1 MRRNRRTILL
11 FAAFLLCVAL
21 VAAVLFNLDRIMSA
35 INGAP
40 DDSAGDRTD
49 TLDTVYIDGEAYRPK
64 STVKNYLIIGLDQYG
79 ATEGNGYA
87 QADFILVLSF
97 DSADNSYTVMS
108 INRDTMTEIL
118 VYDAFSGEVK
128 ETVAQI
134 ALSHNDGTYTEI
146 SNSRKCKNT
155 AKAVSDLLYEVDFK
169 NYVSMTMDAVS
180 IIVDYIGG
188 VELYVEHDMT
198 SVDDRLVE
206 GQTVTLDGELAL
218 KFIGARTGVA
228 DETNVSRMER
238 QMTFFDAFIK
248 KAKSVEL
255 DEELML
261 ECFEDVADYIVTNA
275 DEGIFGEI
283 SDKLSTYEKKKTIIP
298 PGEAK
303 VGQKYME
310 FYVDEEELKDIVI
323 DVFYKKAH

>member
-1 MRRNRRTILL
+1 MKRNRRTILL
-11 FAAFLLCVAL
+11 FAAFLLSVAL

-35 INGAP
+35 INGTP
-40 DDSAGDRTD
+40 DNDSGDRTD

-64 STVKNYLIIGLDQYG
+64 STVKNYLIVGIDQFG
-79 ATEGNGYA
+79 SSESNGYA

-97 DSADNSYTVMS
+97 DSSDNSYTVMS

-118 VYDAFSGEVK
+118 VYDAFSGESK

-146 SNSRKCKNT
+146 SNAKKCKNT
-155 AKAVSDLLYEVDFK
+155 AKAVSNLLFGVDFK

-188 VELYVEHDMT
+188 VEVYVEYDMT
-198 SVDDRLVE
+198 SIDDRLVA
-206 GQTVTLDGELAL
+206 GQTVMLDGELAL
-218 KFIGARTGVA
+218 KFIGARSGVY

-238 QMTFFDAFIK
+238 QMAFFDAFAE
-248 KAKSVEL
+248 KAKSVEI
-255 DEELML
+255 DEQIML
-261 ECFEDVADYIVTNA
+261 ECFEDVEDYVVTNA

-283 SDKLSTYEKKKTIIP
+283 SEKLATYEKKETIIP

-323 DVFYKKAH
+323 DVFYKKAN